1 VHRNKAA
8 LETKRGRNMASEA
21 ISGTFPPRPLPNRWR
36 QLIVGVICMVAAA
49 NIQYAWTLFVPEIQ
63 KTFKWDRAL
72 IQTAFTIFVV
82 VQTWLTPIEGFLID
96 KFGPRI
102 MVLIGGFFTGLAWI
116 IYSMASELSH
126 FYIGAVAGGIGVGCV
141 YATCINNAIKWFP
154 DKRGLAVGF
163 TAGAYGAGS
172 ALTILPIDAMIRA
185 GDFRGAFFWYGLL
198 QGVIIMACSF
208 FLIGPR
214 AGEAPVSNS
223 LVQSKYNY
231 TLGEALRTPVFWV
244 MFAMFILTVT
254 GGLMAVAQL
263 GPMAEDYGVKDKKID
278 FGLFVMAALPF
289 ALLLDRIMNGV
300 SRPLFG
306 WISDHIGRENTM
318 FIAFTMEGI
327 GIIALAYF
335 GTNPWAFIILSA
347 VVFLAWGEVY
357 SLFSATSADA
367 FGSKN
372 IGSIYGVLYT
382 AKGIAALMV
391 PFANVIQKATGSWST
406 VLYGVAFLDIC
417 AALSAIFLLKPLLK
431 KHYAK
436 TALKV
441 QAMGG
446 ADGAVVGGTHGGS
459 VAGHSMAMPA
469 AAASLVGAVGT
480 VGSSLAGS
488 VGHAAS
494 AAAGGVTGDAAARL
508 AALEAENQRLRQI
521 VAETKGALAK
531 L

>member
-1 VHRNKAA
+1 
-8 LETKRGRNMASEA
+8 MASHVDEA
-21 ISGTFPPRPLPNRWR
+21 TEQRIYDKPTNRVL
-36 QLIVGVICMVAAA
+36 QLVVGVVCMVAAA

-96 KFGPRI
+96 KFGPRV
-102 MVLIGGFFTGLAWI
+102 MVLIGGLFTGLAWI
-116 IYSMASELSH
+116 IYSYASEIQH
-126 FYIGAVAGGIGVGCV
+126 YYIGAVAGGIGVGCV

-172 ALTILPIDAMIRA
+172 ALTIIPIANTIAA
-185 GDFRGAFFWYGLL
+185 GGFRDAFFNYGLI
-198 QGVIIMACSF
+198 QGAIIMIASF
-208 FLIGPR
+208 FLIAPR
-214 AGEAPVSNS
+214 SGEAPISKS
-223 LVQSKYNY
+223 LSQSKYNY
-231 TLGEALRTPVFWV
+231 TLGEALRTPVFYV

-263 GPMAEDYGVKDKKID
+263 GPMAQDYGVKDKQIN
-278 FGLFVMAALPF
+278 FGFFVMAALPF

-318 FIAFTMEGI
+318 FIAFMLEGI

-347 VVFLAWGEVY
+347 IVFLAWGEVY

-367 FGSKN
+367 YGAKN
-372 IGSIYGVLYT
+372 IGSIYGVLYC
-382 AKGIAALMV
+382 AKGIAALLV
-391 PFANVIQKATGSWST
+391 PFGNMIQQATGTWAT
-406 VLYGVAFLDIC
+406 VLYGVAVMDIM
-417 AALSAIFLLKPLLK
+417 AALTAVLVLKPLLK
-431 KHYAK
+431 KHYAN

-441 QAMGG
+441 AALQA
-446 ADGAVVGGTHGGS
+446 AAPAGGTAGGLS
-459 VAGHSMAMPA
+459 ALGTPVVAGAAMLA
-469 AAASLVGAVGT
+469 TAGGMLSNVGNNAGNAAASAT
-480 VGSSLAGS
+480 AAA
-488 VGHAAS
+488 HAHAS
-494 AAAGGVTGDAAARL
+494 APTDSSGRL
-508 AALEAENQRLRQI
+508 AAAEEENRRLRHI
-521 VAETKGALAK
+521 MAETKAILNK
-531 L
+531 V